1 MNRYLRRFPE
11 VTEYLRGSPLWQRGV
26 RGDFPACGKIPLGPP
41 FAKGGGQGEQI
52 PSGSVFAKGEDKAG
66 NRLMII
72 AALGVLSLL
81 AGCAERDMS
90 DLRNFVETTKRTTPI
105 RKPEP
110 APKIEPYQPFA
121 YTAQGLKDPF
131 LVSPFAEPVE
141 FPGGITGGVQP
152 TAAPEAGCIAPDPNR
167 VREELEKYS
176 LGSLKMMGTVR
187 MGGTDELWALI
198 LAPDN
203 VVHRVQKN
211 NYLGANHGK
220 IINISEQR
228 VDLKEIVPDRPGCWQ
243 ERESFLSLTQ

>member
-26 RGDFPACGKIPLGPP
+26 RGDFPAGVARSYGKISPGLP
-41 FAKGGGQGEQI
+41 FSRREGGVCNGEI
-52 PSGSVFAKGEDKAG
+52 LTG
-66 NRLMII
+66 NRLRII
-72 AALGVLSLL
+72 AVLGVLGLL

-110 APKIEPYQPFA
+110 TPKIEPYQPFT

-141 FPGGITGGVQP
+141 PGVIRDGVRL

-167 VREELEKYS
+167 IREELEKYS